1 MVLSAEREMMGVD
14 CVKHSNTKCGAV
26 ARSTSPL
33 RQRHLLRLRLLL
45 LLLSRSQVSLSR
57 RLCCAIVVVMSLSAP
72 LLPVR
77 PSLDIATI
85 SRNPADYTRHR
96 IGDITAR
103 HHSLN
108 PSLHPYAQQR
118 EYTRALNAV
127 KYERLFAKPFLYSLD
142 GHRDAVCSLSRVRHQ
157 LSWMASGGCDG
168 ELKLWSLAQ
177 RRCEWSAKAHDGFVR
192 SVCSD
197 DTGQRLFT
205 CSTDMTVK
213 MWDVDQDKRRRDLDA
228 ASSPASAS
236 AVTPTSTYLHPHAVN
251 CMDHHHAEPMFAA
264 ASSVVSLYSPL
275 RPDPIHSFSWGADS
289 INCVSFSPV
298 EHHLLLSASSDR
310 CVLLYDT
317 RQRTAAKKI
326 LLLMQTNAIALS
338 PLDAFYFLTASED
351 HNVYAFDLRRLD
363 HAVCIH
369 KVRRSAES
377 MKTAQARPCVP
388 SAVSDLRVCCA
399 VPLCQD
405 HVAAVMS
412 VDYSPTGREFASGAY
427 DRTVRLWDVW
437 NAGGGVGG
445 VGGSGGRSRDVY
457 HTKRMQRVWSV
468 RWSWDAQYVMSGS
481 DDTNLR
487 MWKGRAS
494 ARLGVQTP
502 RERQAREYRDRL
514 VERYAAVEEV
524 RRIHKH
530 RHVPKAVLNARKLKE
545 EMEKSEKRK
554 EAERRRHKR
563 PREQTAEGEAATPQF
578 VSVKKKTVRAEIQ

>member
-1 MVLSAEREMMGVD
+1 
-14 CVKHSNTKCGAV
+14 
-26 ARSTSPL
+26 
-33 RQRHLLRLRLLL
+33 
-45 LLLSRSQVSLSR
+45 
-57 RLCCAIVVVMSLSAP
+57 MSLSAP

-77 PSLDIATI
+77 PMLDIATI
-85 SRNPADYTRHR
+85 SRNPADYTRDR

-142 GHRDAVCSLSRVRHQ
+142 GHRDGVCSLSRVRHQ
-157 LSWMASGGCDG
+157 LSWLASGGCDG

-197 DTGQRLFT
+197 DTGQRVFT

-213 MWDVDQDKRRRDLDA
+213 MWEVDQDKRRRDLDA
-228 ASSPASAS
+228 ASSPAASSSSSSSLLSSAS
-236 AVTPTSTYLHPHAVN
+236 SAAVTPTSTYLHPHAVN

-264 ASSVVSLYSPL
+264 ASSVVSLYNPL

-369 KVRRSAES
+369 KVRRRIEL
-377 MKTAQARPCVP
+377 P
-388 SAVSDLRVCCA
+388 SRS
-399 VPLCQD
+399 
-405 HVAAVMS
+405 VAAPCLM
-412 VDYSPTGREFASGAY
+412 
-427 DRTVRLWDVW
+427 
-437 NAGGGVGG
+437 
-445 VGGSGGRSRDVY
+445 GS
-457 HTKRMQRVWSV
+457 
-468 RWSWDAQYVMSGS
+468 
-481 DDTNLR
+481 L
-487 MWKGRAS
+487 
-494 ARLGVQTP
+494 
-502 RERQAREYRDRL
+502 
-514 VERYAAVEEV
+514 
-524 RRIHKH
+524 
-530 RHVPKAVLNARKLKE
+530 
-545 EMEKSEKRK
+545 
-554 EAERRRHKR
+554 
-563 PREQTAEGEAATPQF
+563 
-578 VSVKKKTVRAEIQ
+578 